1 MKKSGEMLQNL
12 HSIAE
17 RISWSEIQNVDVW
30 LKIEKLN
37 H

>member
-1 MKKSGEMLQNL
+1 MKKSGETLQDL

-17 RISWSEIQNVDVW
+17 HISWSEIQNVDVW